1 MGSTWCRQT
10 KKLVPEYSPPEYME
24 QEKLMPVRIG
34 FTRFRQQMLE
44 QELEN
49 IQGLLPTLGVEKVI
63 LTGDMV
69 SGNYSPES
77 RIDLIIVHAT
87 DRPFGRRADF
97 FSYHLGSAVEVETL
111 VYTPEEFAQLQN
123 TLPALQAACRK
134 GRVIYDA

>member
-1 MGSTWCRQT
+1 
-10 KKLVPEYSPPEYME
+10 
-24 QEKLMPVRIG
+24 MPVRIG

-69 SGNYSPES
+69 SGNYSPDS
-77 RIDLIIVHAT
+77 RIDLIIVHDT

-111 VYTPEEFAQLQN
+111 VYTPEEFAHLQD
-123 TLPALQAACRK
+123 TLPALYSACRK
-134 GRVIYDA
+134 GRVIFDA